1 MRKIALEE
9 HFVTPEL
16 AKYGACTSPVA
27 QHETGRT
34 GRSKRGASYLVRAHE
49 FRPA

>member
-16 AKYGACTSPVA
+16 AKYGGVH
-27 QHETGRT
+27 QH
-34 GRSKRGASYLVRAHE
+34 RGAAAAVGRDVTSA
-49 FRPA
+49 A